1 MTASPEIRY
10 SPRRMLVGP
19 TAGGLVGVVAAM
31 LAVGAGSLYGAGVAA
46 VALALSAVWAALV
59 LRRLSGDPIAL
70 TRAGDRLVG
79 TALPEPLPAHGAT
92 FAIVREQEGGWL
104 VRLDAGGRTVS
115 LQARAWR
122 LPDGRRPT
130 RAAVAETLEA
140 LGIRERH

>member
-1 MTASPEIRY
+1 VTAPPEIRY

-19 TAGGLVGVVAAM
+19 IAGGLIGVVVGLLAA
-31 LAVGAGSLYGAGVAA
+31 GGGSLYGALVAVA
-46 VALALSAVWAALV
+46 ALALSAVWATLV
-59 LRRLSGDPIAL
+59 LRRLSGDPVAL
-70 TRAGDRLVG
+70 TRSGDQLVG

-115 LQARAWR
+115 LQARTWR
-122 LPDGRRPT
+122 LPDGRRPS

-140 LGIRERH
+140 LGIRERP